1 MIINGKK
8 VDITEINLTD
18 YLVKNNYNLKHIVI
32 ELNGNILSNS
42 EYDDILLKENDVV
55 EILMFMGGG

>member
-1 MIINGKK
+1 MTINGKK
-8 VDITEINLTD
+8 VDITEIKLTD
-18 YLVKNNYNLKHIVI
+18 YLVQNNYNPKHIVI